1 MLLLR
6 RSPGQWIELT
16 HAASGDRLR
25 IGVDLDRDRGHVRV
39 TVDDAMRRFE
49 VVKDVRGN
57 TGIET
62 GVMPRV
68 ERGEGD
74 SHT

>member
-6 RSPGQWIELT
+6 RSPGQWIEIV

-39 TVDDAMRRFE
+39 AVDDALRRFE
-49 VVKDVRGN
+49 VTKDVRGN
-57 TGIET
+57 TGIAT

-74 SHT
+74 NA

>member
-6 RSPGQWIELT
+6 RSPGQWVELT
-16 HAASGDRLR
+16 HAATGDRLR

-39 TVDDAMRRFE
+39 TVDDALRRFE

-57 TGIET
+57 SGVAM

-68 ERGEGD
+68 ERGEN
-74 SHT
+74 SHA

>member
-6 RSPGQWIELT
+6 RSPGQWVELT
-16 HAASGDRLR
+16 HAATGDRLR

-39 TVDDAMRRFE
+39 TVDDALRRFE

-57 TGIET
+57 SGIAT

-68 ERGEGD
+68 ERGEN
-74 SHT
+74 SHA

>member
-6 RSPGQWIELT
+6 RAPGQWVELT

-39 TVDDAMRRFE
+39 AVDDALRRFE
-49 VVKDVRGN
+49 VVKDVRAN
-57 TGIET
+57 TGVAT

-68 ERGEGD
+68 ERGEGGNA
-74 SHT
+74 